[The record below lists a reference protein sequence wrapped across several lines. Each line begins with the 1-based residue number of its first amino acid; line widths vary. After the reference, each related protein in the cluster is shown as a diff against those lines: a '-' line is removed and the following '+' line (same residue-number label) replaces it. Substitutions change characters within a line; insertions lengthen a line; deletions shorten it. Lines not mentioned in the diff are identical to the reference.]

1 MTDTDRLCEE
11 VRKVNAV
18 RRIRIHTVAVGTE
31 GTGQSPV
38 KLDFLKRLAEEN
50 GGKFVHVK

>member
-11 VRKVNAV
+11 IRKINKVRK
-18 RRIRIHTVAVGTE
+18 IRIHTIAVGVE
-31 GTGQSPV
+31 GKGQSPV
-38 KLDFLKRLAEEN
+38 NLDFLKKLAEEN